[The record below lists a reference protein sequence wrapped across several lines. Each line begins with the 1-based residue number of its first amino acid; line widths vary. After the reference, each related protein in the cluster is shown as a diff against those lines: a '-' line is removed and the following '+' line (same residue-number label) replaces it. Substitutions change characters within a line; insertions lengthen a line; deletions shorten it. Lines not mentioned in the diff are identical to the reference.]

1 MQFGISTHLYHDQR
15 LDRQHLAQIAGYGF
29 EEIELFATRSHF
41 DYRDPAAVDA
51 LADWLAASGLTL
63 RSVHAP
69 ITEQFGAGDQWAPS
83 FSNATADAARR
94 QAAVDETAAA
104 LAIARRIPFSF
115 LVVHLGT
122 PESKA
127 GAGDNNRA
135 AASRSVEEICRRAEP
150 LGVRVALEVIPNAL
164 STPAALVALL
174 ERDAE
179 SPIAGVCLDFGHAY
193 LGGDVPDAVETVAE
207 HLIATHVHDNRRR
220 SDDHLVPY
228 RGAIDWDAAL
238 MSMQK
243 IGYDGTYMMELANT
257 GTPAA
262 VLDDAR
268 RARQQF
274 EKALTSWT

>member
-115 LVVHLGT
+115 LVVHLG
-122 PESKA
+122 KIGIRHA
-127 GAGDNNRA
+127 
-135 AASRSVEEICRRAEP
+135 
-150 LGVRVALEVIPNAL
+150 
-164 STPAALVALL
+164 
-174 ERDAE
+174 ERD
-179 SPIAGVCLDFGHAY
+179 I
-193 LGGDVPDAVETVAE
+193 
-207 HLIATHVHDNRRR
+207 RRR
-220 SDDHLVPY
+220 KGTGCARLPAGRLEIVQGMGLK
-228 RGAIDWDAAL
+228 GA
-238 MSMQK
+238 
-243 IGYDGTYMMELANT
+243 
-257 GTPAA
+257 
-262 VLDDAR
+262 
-268 RARQQF
+268 
-274 EKALTSWT
+274 

>member
-104 LAIARRIPFSF
+104 LAIAGGFLSAFWSSTWGRPSRRPAP
-115 LVVHLGT
+115 GT
-122 PESKA
+122 TIARRP
-127 GAGDNNRA
+127 R
-135 AASRSVEEICRRAEP
+135 AASRRSAGGPSRSACA
-150 LGVRVALEVIPNAL
+150 
-164 STPAALVALL
+164 
-174 ERDAE
+174 
-179 SPIAGVCLDFGHAY
+179 SP
-193 LGGDVPDAVETVAE
+193 
-207 HLIATHVHDNRRR
+207 
-220 SDDHLVPY
+220 S
-228 RGAIDWDAAL
+228 
-238 MSMQK
+238 K
-243 IGYDGTYMMELANT
+243 
-257 GTPAA
+257 
-262 VLDDAR
+262 
-268 RARQQF
+268 
-274 EKALTSWT
+274 